1 MSAIVTTVLKGTL
14 GFLIKKGQ
22 QSASEKLKDGDVT
35 DEQIRT
41 WIVEEFDNVNTK
53 LDDMARTD
61 LGASI
66 SFFKEGL
73 VFLSKVMDAVNAG
86 GQICSNS
93 VHVEAGE
100 GKNVKRTNAEITELA
115 ARGVEALSLT
125 GKGLKLNKLDEEG
138 KKAISDAKKRFD
150 EARVEATKAF
160 NNKLLTPSDRTL
172 AMAVR
177 LTATILEKVEN
188 PVSAIAACKSGLEEL
203 HLMPFVT
210 ENFSIHLQ
218 QGFKSKFG
226 KDERRQIICSVCQIN
241 RVIYD
246 FIVMVES
253 KGEFFSWPCIEI
265 GDEKVDPLRDLRVAN
280 TLRKQE
286 MGHLCLAWSFGQEG
300 ETEDQTLQSAFSIAT
315 NSFGQFLI
323 VDGECVK
330 IFDASGK
337 FVKSFTP
344 IQKTGAMETTLLTEV
359 TEYRCIISAVGAD
372 RDNSI
377 YVLTYNHR
385 NAETCVNEYDQS
397 TQLQHIFNVAMN
409 FRGVTLKV
417 TSSSLL
423 LVPGHFSTRGRISN
437 KNTMFS
443 NEDRNYAVVIGN
455 KRKGRLSEKTLGP
468 IRDVT
473 AADDRI
479 MFLDYRDDVF
489 VFTDLSVSKV
499 NRLHSSF
506 QHLFNSSSSTDC
518 SDDDAESYDDEDDSL
533 VSKFLKSFPVRG
545 NARSITFHPRSK
557 HVIIASQTE
566 DDRSQLHFYS
576 KEGKFERSIDLD
588 VEKGYFITGA
598 AVTTEGRICVATS
611 TCVWP
616 YGKGKGK
623 VLIV

>member
-1 MSAIVTTVLKGTL
+1 MRGKQVMSAFVTTVLKGTL

-22 QSASEKLKDGDVT
+22 QSASEKPKDGDVT
-35 DEQIRT
+35 DEQIRK

-86 GQICSNS
+86 GQICSTA
-93 VHVEAGE
+93 VPVEAGE

-115 ARGVEALSLT
+115 ARGVEALSLI
-125 GKGLKLNKLDEEG
+125 GEELKLNKLDEEG
-138 KKAISDAKKRFD
+138 KEAISDAKKRFD

-160 NNKLLTPSDRTL
+160 NNKLLSPFDRIL

-210 ENFSIHLQ
+210 ENFSTHLQ
-218 QGFKSKFG
+218 QGFKSKFS

-241 RVIYD
+241 RIIYD
-246 FIVMVES
+246 FILMVES

-280 TLRKQE
+280 TLREQE

-344 IQKTGAMETTLLTEV
+344 S
-359 TEYRCIISAVGAD
+359 TEYHKEEIFREEIVAVGTD

-377 YVLTYNHR
+377 YVLTYEGR
-385 NAETCVNEYDQS
+385 NARTYVNVYDQS
-397 TQLQHIFNVAMN
+397 TQLKHIFDVAYN

-423 LVPGHFSTRGRISN
+423 LVPGHFSTHKRISDR
-437 KNTMFS
+437 NTMFR
-443 NEDRNYAVVIGN
+443 NERRCYAVVLGS
-455 KRKGRLSEKTLGP
+455 KRMGCLSERTLER

-479 MFLDYRDDVF
+479 MFLDEDDDVF
-489 VFTDLSVSKV
+489 VFTDVSVLEV
-499 NRLHSSF
+499 NHLHSSC
-506 QHLFNSSSSTDC
+506 QLQLQQSSSPTDDD
-518 SDDDAESYDDEDDSL
+518 DDDAESYDDKDDSL
-533 VSKFLKSFPVRG
+533 VSKFLKKFPVLG
-545 NARSITFHPRSK
+545 NARAITFHPRSK
-557 HVIIASQTE
+557 HVIIASQRGK
-566 DDRSQLHFYS
+566 DYRSQLHFYS

-588 VEKGYFITGA
+588 VEKYYKITGA
-598 AVTTEGRICVATS
+598 AVTTEGRICVATN
-611 TCVWP
+611 
-616 YGKGKGK
+616 GLRERKGK
-623 VLIV
+623 VVIV

>member
-22 QSASEKLKDGDVT
+22 QRASEKLKDGDVT

-41 WIVEEFDNVNTK
+41 WIVEEFDNVNKK
-53 LDDMARTD
+53 LDDMARID

-86 GQICSNS
+86 GQICSNA
-93 VHVEAGE
+93 VPVEAGE

-115 ARGVEALSLT
+115 ARGVEALSLI
-125 GKGLKLNKLDEEG
+125 GEGLKLNKLDEEG
-138 KKAISDAKKRFD
+138 KEAISDAKKRFD

-160 NNKLLTPSDRTL
+160 NNKLLTPSDRIL

-210 ENFSIHLQ
+210 ENFSIDLQ
-218 QGFKSKFG
+218 QGFKSKFS

-253 KGEFFSWPCIEI
+253 KDELFFWPCIEI

-323 VDGECVK
+323 VDDECVK

-337 FVKSFTP
+337 FLKSFTP
-344 IQKTGAMETTLLTEV
+344 IQKTGARETTVLT
-359 TEYRCIISAVGAD
+359 AVGAD

-377 YVLTYNHR
+377 YVLMYDHR
-385 NAETCVNEYDQS
+385 NAETYVNEYDQS
-397 TQLQHIFNVAMN
+397 TQLQHIFNVAN
-409 FRGVTLKV
+409 HFRGVTLKV

-423 LVPGHFSTRGRISN
+423 LVPGQFSTRGRISS

-455 KRKGRLSEKTLGP
+455 KRKGRLSEKTLES
-468 IRDVT
+468 ILDVT

-479 MFLDYRDDVF
+479 MFLDYHDEVF
-489 VFTDLSVSKV
+489 VFTDVSVSEV
-499 NRLHSSF
+499 NRLHSSC
-506 QHLFNSSSSTDC
+506 QHRFNSSSPTDS
-518 SDDDAESYDDEDDSL
+518 SDDDAESYDDKDDSL
-533 VSKFLKSFPVRG
+533 VSKFLKNFPVRG
-545 NARSITFHPRSK
+545 KARSITFHPRSK
-557 HVIIASQTE
+557 HVIIASQT

-588 VEKGYFITGA
+588 MEKGYFITGA

-611 TCVWP
+611 NCVWP
-616 YGKGKGK
+616 YRKGKGK

>member
-35 DEQIRT
+35 DEQIRK

-53 LDDMARTD
+53 LDDMARID

-86 GQICSNS
+86 GQICSNA
-93 VHVEAGE
+93 VPVEAGE

-115 ARGVEALSLT
+115 ARGVEALSLI
-125 GKGLKLNKLDEEG
+125 GEGLKLNKLDEEG
-138 KKAISDAKKRFD
+138 KEAISDAKKRFD

-160 NNKLLTPSDRTL
+160 NNKLLTPSDRIL

-210 ENFSIHLQ
+210 ENFSIDLQ
-218 QGFKSKFG
+218 QGFKSKFS

-253 KGEFFSWPCIEI
+253 KDELFFWPCIEI

-330 IFDASGK
+330 IFNASGK
-337 FVKSFTP
+337 FVKSFPP
-344 IQKTGAMETTLLTEV
+344 IQKTGARETTLLTEE
-359 TEYRCIISAVGAD
+359 TEYGYIISAVGAD

-377 YVLTYNHR
+377 YVLMYDHR
-385 NAETCVNEYDQS
+385 NAETYVNEYDQS
-397 TQLQHIFNVAMN
+397 TQLQHIFNVANN

-417 TSSSLL
+417 TNSSLL
-423 LVPGHFSTRGRISN
+423 LVPGQFSTRGRISN

-455 KRKGRLSEKTLGP
+455 KRKGRLSEKTLGR

-479 MFLDYRDDVF
+479 MFLDYHDDVF
-489 VFTDLSVSKV
+489 VFTDVSVLEV
-499 NRLHSSF
+499 NHLHSSCQLRF
-506 QHLFNSSSSTDC
+506 KSSSPTDDDDDD
-518 SDDDAESYDDEDDSL
+518 DDDAESYDDKDDSL
-533 VSKFLKSFPVRG
+533 VSKFLKKFPVRG
-545 NARSITFHPRSK
+545 TACAITFHPRSK
-557 HVIIASQTE
+557 HVIIASQTK

-588 VEKGYFITGA
+588 VEQYYSITGA
-598 AVTTEGRICVATS
+598 AVTTEGRICVATN
-611 TCVWP
+611 
-616 YGKGKGK
+616 GRRERKGK